1 MAEMTSYP
9 DGVFNWVDLTTT
21 DVAGAKAFYG
31 GLFGWTAEDR
41 PTGGGPDYTMFTLD
55 GQAVAGATPM
65 SADMQ
70 AVGAPPV
77 WVSYVKVDDIDAAAA
92 RAAEAG
98 GVVFV
103 PPLDVLD
110 SGRMALVQDPTGAAF
125 GLWSPRAFAGA
136 GVVYEPNTLG
146 WTELQTRDVATART
160 FYSQVFGWVGEG
172 EAYVVFSQEGQ
183 PASGAVQMNE
193 GWPPDA
199 PSSWAVYFRVAD
211 IEATAARVGELG
223 GAVLLGPEQAG
234 DRGRFIAAR
243 DPQGA
248 VFFAIQLP
256 EEGGGA
262 RG

>member
-1 MAEMTSYP
+1 MQVTSYP
-9 DGVFNWVDLTTT
+9 DGVFNWIDLTTT

-31 GLFGWTAEDR
+31 ALFGWTAEDR
-41 PTGGGPDYTMFTLD
+41 PTGGGPDYTMFQVD
-55 GQAVAGATPM
+55 GQYVAGATPM

-70 AVGAPPV
+70 AMGAPPV
-77 WVSYVKVDDIDAAAA
+77 WVSYVKVDDIDAAVV

-98 GVVFV
+98 GIVFV

-136 GVVYEPNTLG
+136 ALRDQPNTLT
-146 WTELQTRDVATART
+146 WNELQTRDLATARA

-172 EAYVVFSQEGQ
+172 EEYVTFHSGEQAQ
-183 PASGAVQMNE
+183 SGALAIDDR
-193 GWPPDA
+193 WPPDA
-199 PSSWAVYFRVAD
+199 PSNWGVYFEVEDA
-211 IEATAARVGELG
+211 AAAAARVAALG
-223 GAVLLGPEQAG
+223 GRVVIGPETMAG
-234 DRGRFIAAR
+234 RLLYFMAQ

-248 VFFAIQLP
+248 IFSVIQMLA
-256 EEGGGA
+256 G